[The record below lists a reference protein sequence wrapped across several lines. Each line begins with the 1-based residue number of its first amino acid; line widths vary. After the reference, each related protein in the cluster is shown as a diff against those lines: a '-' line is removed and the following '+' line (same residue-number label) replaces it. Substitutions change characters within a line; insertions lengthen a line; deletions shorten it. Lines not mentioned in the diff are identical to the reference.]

1 MIRLEDIDAGNWRIP
16 LSVSKD
22 QEQYVASTTTIL
34 ARAYAYREQRSR
46 AFVIYDN
53 ETPVGMVLYHDEDSL
68 DAYIFSEILI
78 DERFQG
84 KGYGTAAT
92 KLVLDRMKEDGRYH
106 KVVLCYI
113 EGNDAAKKLYE
124 QFSFVETDRD
134 EDEII
139 MELDLI

>member
-106 KVVLCYI
+106 NVVLCYI

-124 QFSFVETDRD
+124 QFGFVETDRD